1 MAKKKIEKPTID
13 ICETMEE
20 EILDLEYEPTAKDVF
35 DEVSEVIREHFV
47 ATYVKEDDA
56 SMLMCFVSGQRFR
69 VTIEEVL

>member
-1 MAKKKIEKPTID
+1 MGKKKIEKPTID

-69 VTIEEVL
+69 VAIEEVL